1 MNHIV
6 VISLKRAVER
16 RKKIIEQLNIL
27 QLNAVI
33 MDAVDGKE
41 LSEDQLNKNICLPG
55 GWRYGDRFM
64 PGEIGCTMS
73 HIQAI
78 KLAREKKWDHLIV
91 LEDDI
96 TIATDFKKRIK
107 LLLKLLPAD
116 WEHVYLSGKP
126 RVIPNPMSLLFPAVV
141 KSGPVEQTHSMI
153 INKNSYDKIINKL
166 EKFETT
172 TDDIYMDMISKK
184 YINSYTYYPFV
195 TYANSSY
202 SYIWDKAAGHNIKN
216 ESKNYFKDKI

>member
-1 MNHIV
+1 MNII
-6 VISLKRAVER
+6 VISLKRAEER
-16 RKKIIEQLNIL
+16 REKIVNQLKSLNIDSI
-27 QLNAVI
+27 I
-33 MDAVDGKE
+33 MDAVDGNE
-41 LSEDQLNKNICLPG
+41 LSEEELNKTIHLPG
-55 GWRYGDRFM
+55 GWRFGEKFM

-73 HIQAI
+73 HIKALEI
-78 KLAREKKWDHLIV
+78 AKEENWPYLIV

-96 TIATDFKKRIK
+96 TIAEDFEKRIK
-107 LLLKLLPAD
+107 LLFKLLPPD
-116 WEHVYLSGKP
+116 WEHIYLSGKP
-126 RVIPNPMSLLFPAVV
+126 KVIPHPTYLLFPIVV

-153 INKNSYDKIINKL
+153 INNNSYDKIINKL

-202 SYIWDKAAGHNIKN
+202 SYIWNKSAGHNIKN